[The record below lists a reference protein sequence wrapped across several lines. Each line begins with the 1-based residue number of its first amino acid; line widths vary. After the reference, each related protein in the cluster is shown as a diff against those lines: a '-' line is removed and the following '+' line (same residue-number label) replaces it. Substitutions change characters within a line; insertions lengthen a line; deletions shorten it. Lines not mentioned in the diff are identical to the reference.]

1 MTHRITLLF
10 GLLFSALIILS
21 LVSCSSQPDTQFKLL
36 SPDQT
41 GIDFQNNLTSTR
53 DFNIVNYMYFYDGAG
68 VAAGDVNNDG
78 LSDLFFVGNEVPNRL
93 YLNRG
98 DFNFEDVTESAGIVD
113 DSTAWATGVTMAD
126 VTGDGYLDIYV
137 SRVNY
142 LNKSGA
148 NQFFVNNGD
157 GTYTERAEEFGIDFE
172 GYSTQ
177 AVFFDYN
184 NSGRLDLF
192 ILNQSFHSER
202 SYGQADLL
210 RNEMDPKA
218 GDRLFRNDGD
228 TFTDVTREAGIYSS
242 SLGYGLGVAV
252 SDIDLDGDPDIYVGN
267 DFHEKDYLY
276 INNGDGTFTESLHDF
291 IGHTSNASMGNDIAD
306 VTNDG
311 YPEIISL
318 DMMPDNHESFLRSG
332 GPDLVVVEE
341 TKKNFGFG
349 NKNARNTMQI
359 HRGLNP
365 EGEPFFS
372 EMAFTLGMARTD
384 WSWAS
389 LLADYD
395 NSGTKDLYVTNGMVH
410 RPNDLD
416 YIRMVGNFRD
426 RSSGDR
432 TSVEEFESIQYM
444 PTIFTA
450 NYMYRNDGDLTFE
463 DATNE
468 WGFSQPSYSSGAVY
482 TDLDNNGML
491 DIVVSNVNQPPFIYQ
506 NGAVTDSTSN
516 YLKVKLNG
524 SSMNRT
530 GLGAKIIGYA
540 DEEKFYLE
548 QMPTRGFQSSVDPVL
563 HMGTGDHAT
572 LDSLL
577 VIWPDGA
584 YESLVN
590 LPANQQIELDH
601 SSAGGQFDYGKLHRT
616 YDNAVF
622 SNTSDM
628 LPSGFVHE
636 ENEYSDFSQE
646 PLVPYYLSTEGPA
659 IAVGDVTG
667 NGLDDIYIGSAHRE
681 APKLYLQDEAGNFQ
695 LSNGELFES
704 EALYEDVDALF
715 FDATGNG
722 HPDLYVVSGGGQLFQ
737 SGAAHRDRLYFN
749 DGNGMFTNASDNLPG
764 LQVNGSVVTAT
775 DYDGDGDMDLFV
787 GGRSKPWNYGQ
798 SPQHA
803 ILQNDG
809 TGTFTDV
816 TTELAPG
823 LEDIGMITDAV
834 WTDYTGDGTPDLVVT
849 GEWMPVSV
857 FENRG
862 ASFENIT
869 TQLGLD
875 QLPGM
880 WQSIAADDLDDDGRI
895 DLIAGNFGTNS
906 RMDVSPENPMSLIIK
921 DFNDNGY
928 TSGLVTIQSDGK
940 EKPFEQLDELI
951 QEFPQLPQNINSYE
965 DFAGKSVSEMLAGG
979 ALDGAQRKQI
989 TELKSV
995 AIFNRNDGRAEVVP
1009 LPVNAQSFPIKSIH
1023 VVDGGGGR
1031 KDILI
1036 AGNQFGV
1043 KPSYG
1048 GRQDAGFGLHL
1059 RYSPDN
1065 GFRALTHQESGF
1077 YIEGDSRTIDPL
1089 RIGDEIYYLVGVN
1102 NAASEL
1108 FQARG
1113 RD

>member
-1 MTHRITLLF
+1 MTHRITLF
-10 GLLFSALIILS
+10 SGLVFTALVTLS
-21 LVSCSSQPDTQFKLL
+21 LIGCTSQPDTKFELL
-36 SPDQT
+36 TEEQT
-41 GIDFQNNLTSTR
+41 GIDFRNDLTSTR

-78 LSDLFFVGNEVPNRL
+78 LTDLFFVGNEDPNRH

-113 DSTAWATGVTMAD
+113 DSTAWSTGVTMAD
-126 VTGDGYLDIYV
+126 VTGNGFLDIYV

-157 GTYTERAEEFGIDFE
+157 GTFTERAEEFGIDFE

-210 RNEMDPKA
+210 RAEMDPKA
-218 GDRLFRNDGD
+218 GDRLFRNDGG
-228 TFTDVTREAGIYSS
+228 TFTDVTEEAGIYSS

-276 INNGDGTFTESLHDF
+276 MNNGDGTFTESLYDF

-318 DMMPDNHESFLRSG
+318 DMMPDNHESFLSSG

-341 TKKNFGFG
+341 TKLNFGFG

-365 EGEPFFS
+365 GGEPFFS
-372 EMAFTLGMARTD
+372 EMAFTLGIARTD

-482 TDLDNNGML
+482 ADLDNNGML
-491 DIVVSNVNQPPFIYQ
+491 DIVVSNVNQPPFIYKNTALQ
-506 NGAVTDSTSN
+506 DSTSN

-524 SSMNRT
+524 SKTNKT
-530 GLGAKIIGYA
+530 GIGSKVIGFA
-540 DEEKFYLE
+540 GDRKFYVE
-548 QMPTRGFQSSVDPVL
+548 QMPTRGFQSSVDPLL
-563 HMGTGDHAT
+563 HLGLGEIRS

-577 VIWPDGA
+577 VIWPDGK
-584 YESLVN
+584 YQTMSDVEVN
-590 LPANQQIELDH
+590 RQVDLSYADADGSFQYDR
-601 SSAGGQFDYGKLHRT
+601 LHRN
-616 YDNAVF
+616 YDSAMFTGV
-622 SNTSDM
+622 SDI
-628 LPSGFVHE
+628 LPPGLGHA

-646 PLVPYYLSTEGPA
+646 PLIPYFLSSEGPA
-659 IAVGDVTG
+659 VAVGDVTG

-681 APKLYLQDEAGNFQ
+681 AAKLYLQNEAGQFS
-695 LSNGELFES
+695 LSSGELFEA
-704 EALYEDVDALF
+704 EALYEDVHAIF
-715 FDATGNG
+715 FDATGDG
-722 HPDLYVVSGGGQLFQ
+722 SLDLYVVSGGGQLFQ
-737 SGAAHRDRLYFN
+737 SGVAHRDRLYIN
-749 DGNGMFTNASDNLPG
+749 DGSGEFTKSADGLPD
-764 LQVNGSVVTAT
+764 LQVNGSVAAAS
-775 DYDGDGDMDLFV
+775 DFDGDGDMDLFV

-809 TGTFTDV
+809 SGKFTDA
-816 TTELAPG
+816 TSELAPG
-823 LEDIGMITDAV
+823 FENIGMITDAV
-834 WTDYTGDGTPDLVVT
+834 WTDYTGDGAPDLVVT

-857 FENRG
+857 FKNVG
-862 ASFENIT
+862 GSFENIT
-869 TQLGLD
+869 TELGLD
-875 QLPGM
+875 QLSGM
-880 WQSIAADDLDDDGRI
+880 WQSVSAADLDDNGTP

-906 RMDVSPENPMSLIIK
+906 RMKASESQPLSLIIK

-951 QEFPQLPQNINSYE
+951 QEFPRLVQNINSYE
-965 DFAGKSVSEMLAGG
+965 DFSGRSVTELFGSG
-979 ALDGAQRKQI
+979 ALNDAKRVQA
-989 TELKSV
+989 TELRSV
-995 AIFNRNDGRAEVVP
+995 AIYNQGSNPVEIVP
-1009 LPVNAQSFPIKSIH
+1009 LPVDAQSFPVKSIQ
-1023 VVDGGGGR
+1023 VIEGSNGAKELLLV
-1031 KDILI
+1031 
-1036 AGNQFGV
+1036 GNHYGV

-1048 GRQDAGFGLHL
+1048 GRQDAGYGLHL
-1059 RYSPDN
+1059 TYTADR
-1065 GFRALTHQESGF
+1065 GFTVKNHQESGF
-1077 YIEGDSRTIDPL
+1077 YAVGDSRTIHPV
-1089 RIGDEIYYLVGVN
+1089 RIGDETYFLVGIN
-1102 NAASEL
+1102 NRKAEL
-1108 FQARG
+1108 FQMK
-1113 RD
+1113 

>member
-1 MTHRITLLF
+1 MTHRITLLS
-10 GLLFSALIILS
+10 GLVFTALVTLS
-21 LVSCSSQPDTQFKLL
+21 LIGCSSQPDTKFELL
-36 SPDQT
+36 TEEQT
-41 GIDFQNNLTSTR
+41 GIDFRNDLTSTR

-78 LSDLFFVGNEVPNRL
+78 LTDLFFVGNEVPNRL

-113 DSTAWATGVTMAD
+113 DSTAWSTGVTMAD
-126 VTGDGYLDIYV
+126 VTGNGFLDIYV

-157 GTYTERAEEFGIDFE
+157 GTFTERAEEFGIDFE

-210 RNEMDPKA
+210 RAEMDPKA
-218 GDRLFRNDGD
+218 GDRLFRNDGG
-228 TFTDVTREAGIYSS
+228 TFTDVTEEAGIYSS

-276 INNGDGTFTESLHDF
+276 MNNGDGTFTESLYDF

-318 DMMPDNHESFLRSG
+318 DMMPDNHESFLSSG

-341 TKKNFGFG
+341 TKLNFGFG

-365 EGEPFFS
+365 GGEPFFS
-372 EMAFTLGMARTD
+372 EMAFTLGIARTD

-482 TDLDNNGML
+482 ADLDNNGML
-491 DIVVSNVNQPPFIYQ
+491 DIVVSNVNQPPFIYKNTALQ
-506 NGAVTDSTSN
+506 DSTSN

-524 SSMNRT
+524 SKTNKT
-530 GLGAKIIGYA
+530 GIGSKVIGFA
-540 DEEKFYLE
+540 GDRKFYVE
-548 QMPTRGFQSSVDPVL
+548 QMPTRGFQSSVDPLL
-563 HMGTGDHAT
+563 HLGLGEIRS

-577 VIWPDGA
+577 VIWPDGK
-584 YESLVN
+584 YQTMSDVEVN
-590 LPANQQIELDH
+590 RQVDLSYADADGSFQYDR
-601 SSAGGQFDYGKLHRT
+601 LHRN
-616 YDNAVF
+616 YDSAMFTGV
-622 SNTSDM
+622 SDI
-628 LPSGFVHE
+628 LPPGLGHA

-646 PLVPYYLSTEGPA
+646 PLIPYFLSSEGPA
-659 IAVGDVTG
+659 VAVGDVTG

-681 APKLYLQDEAGNFQ
+681 AAKLYLQNEAGQFS
-695 LSNGELFES
+695 LSSGELFEA
-704 EALYEDVDALF
+704 EALYEDVHAIF
-715 FDATGNG
+715 FDATGDG
-722 HPDLYVVSGGGQLFQ
+722 SLDLYVVSGGGQLFQ
-737 SGAAHRDRLYFN
+737 SGVAHRDRLYIN
-749 DGNGMFTNASDNLPG
+749 DGSGEFTKSADGLPD
-764 LQVNGSVVTAT
+764 LQVNGSVAAAS
-775 DYDGDGDMDLFV
+775 DFDGDGDMDLFV

-809 TGTFTDV
+809 SGKFTDA
-816 TTELAPG
+816 TSELAPG
-823 LEDIGMITDAV
+823 FENIGMITDAV
-834 WTDYTGDGTPDLVVT
+834 WTDYTGDGAPDLVVT

-857 FENRG
+857 FKNVG
-862 ASFENIT
+862 GSFENIT
-869 TQLGLD
+869 TELGLD
-875 QLPGM
+875 QLSGM
-880 WQSIAADDLDDDGRI
+880 WQSVSAADLDDNGTP

-906 RMDVSPENPMSLIIK
+906 RMKASESQPLSLIIK

-951 QEFPQLPQNINSYE
+951 QEFPRLVQNINSYE
-965 DFAGKSVSEMLAGG
+965 DFSGRSVTELFGSG
-979 ALDGAQRKQI
+979 ALNDAKRVQATDLR
-989 TELKSV
+989 SV
-995 AIFNRNDGRAEVVP
+995 AILNQGSNPAEIVP
-1009 LPVNAQSFPIKSIH
+1009 LPVDAQSFPVKSIQ
-1023 VVDGGGGR
+1023 VIEGSNGAKELLLV
-1031 KDILI
+1031 
-1036 AGNQFGV
+1036 GNHYGV

-1048 GRQDAGFGLHL
+1048 GRQDAGYGLHL
-1059 RYSPDN
+1059 TYTADR
-1065 GFRALTHQESGF
+1065 GFTVKNHQESGF
-1077 YIEGDSRTIDPL
+1077 YAVGDSRTIHPV
-1089 RIGDEIYYLVGVN
+1089 RIGDETYFLVGIN
-1102 NAASEL
+1102 NRKAEL
-1108 FQARG
+1108 FQMK
-1113 RD
+1113 